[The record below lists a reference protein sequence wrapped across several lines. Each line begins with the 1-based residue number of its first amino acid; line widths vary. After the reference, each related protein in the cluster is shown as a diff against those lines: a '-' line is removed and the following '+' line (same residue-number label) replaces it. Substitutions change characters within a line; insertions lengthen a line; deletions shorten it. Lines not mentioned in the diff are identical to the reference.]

1 MDKAEFNRL
10 TELYMDTVY
19 RVARSGSRNESDAED
34 ITQNTFL
41 KLLQRKKLFNDDDH
55 ARRWLIRVAVNEG
68 NMLWRK
74 RKHEDCLEATE
85 EIAVSDDFTDN
96 DNKLLK
102 ALAQLT
108 PEYRQAVHLYYF
120 EDYSTKEIAKLLN
133 ISDDTVRTRL
143 SRARRKLRELLNGSW
158 L

>member
-1 MDKAEFNRL
+1 MDKAEFSRL
-10 TELYMDTVY
+10 AQLYMDTVY
-19 RVARSGSRNESDAED
+19 RIARSGSRNESDAED

-41 KLLQRKKLFNDDDH
+41 KLLQRRNLFKDDKH

-85 EIAVSDDFTDN
+85 EIAIPDDFTDK
-96 DNKLLK
+96 DEELIQ
-102 ALAQLT
+102 ALIHL
-108 PEYRQAVHLYYF
+108 PVGYRQVVHLYYF

-143 SRARRKLRELLNGSW
+143 TRARRKLRELLNGS
-158 L
+158 